1 MRYLHS
7 QAIEMKFKGIFFIVA
22 MLGLCIVPSCH
33 HDKDDTTT
41 KDYLSGS
48 LTFDMPTFATKGS
61 TFTLVPGGIKNPSTG
76 NVGYYW
82 YSSWD
87 STKDTTKTETGSGD
101 GAYTVTVPDSIGN
114 YSIYCIA
121 FAEGYYTSSG
131 SVNFYVVDPEIN
143 TTITDSGLS
152 YSDER
157 MNDTRDS
164 KSYFVTTV
172 GGKKW
177 FKNNLYYS
185 GSGVSYA
192 FSPAIDALIGK
203 YYTWEEAVSAC
214 PQGWHLPS
222 DAEFAELANSTQGV
236 TTHKAGETFE
246 GAAGDLMVNAKF
258 IENRMWAFWPEV
270 KITNKSGFCALPGG
284 YALDRGSEEN
294 QRFQGMNDYAV
305 FWTSD
310 TSGDSALYRYIYVKQ
325 NDVMLA
331 KGDKTSFRAS
341 VRCVKD

>member
-1 MRYLHS
+1 
-7 QAIEMKFKGIFFIVA
+7 MKFKDILFIVA
-22 MLGLCIVPSCH
+22 LLAACILPSCKK
-33 HDKDDTTT
+33 DKDDTTS
-41 KDYLSGS
+41 KDYLSGN
-48 LTFDMPTFATKGS
+48 LTFDMPAFVTKGS
-61 TFTLVPGGIKNPSTG
+61 TFTLVPAGIKNPSTG

-82 YSSWD
+82 YTSWD
-87 STKDTTKTETGSGD
+87 STKDTTKTETGPGD
-101 GAYTVTVPDSIGN
+101 GAFTVSVPDSIGSYN
-114 YSIYCIA
+114 IYCIA
-121 FAEGYYTSSG
+121 YATDYYTSSG
-131 SVNFYVVDPEIN
+131 SSSFYVVDPQIN

-157 MNDTRDS
+157 MDDSRDS

-192 FSPAIDALIGK
+192 FSPAMDALIGK

-222 DAEFAELANSTQGV
+222 DAEFAQLANSAQGGSS
-236 TTHKAGETFE
+236 HQAGATFE

-258 IENRMWAFWPEV
+258 IQNRMWTFWPEV
-270 KITNKSGFCALPGG
+270 NITNKSGFCALPGG
-284 YALDRGSEEN
+284 YVLDRGSDDN
-294 QRFQGMNDYAV
+294 QKFQGMNNYAV

-310 TSGDSALYRYIYVKQ
+310 SDGDSALYRYIYVKQ
-325 NDVMLA
+325 NDVMLG

>member
-1 MRYLHS
+1 MK
-7 QAIEMKFKGIFFIVA
+7 MKFKGILFIVA
-22 MLGLCIVPSCH
+22 VLALCIVPSCKE
-33 HDKDDTTT
+33 DEDDTTT
-41 KDYLSGS
+41 KDYLSGT
-48 LTFDMPTFATKGS
+48 LTFDMPAFATKGS
-61 TFTLVPGGIKNPSTG
+61 TFILVPQGIKNPTTG

-87 STKDTTKTETGSGD
+87 STKDTTKTENGPGN
-101 GAYTVTVPDSIGN
+101 GAYTVSVPDSIGS
-114 YSIYCIA
+114 YTIYCIA
-121 FAEGYYTSSG
+121 FATDYYTSSE
-131 SVNFYVVDPEIN
+131 SAQFYVVDPEIN

-157 MNDTRDS
+157 MDDARES

-185 GSGVSYA
+185 ASGVSYA
-192 FSPAIDALIGK
+192 FSPAIDALIGR

-214 PQGWHLPS
+214 PQGWRLPS
-222 DAEFAELANSTQGV
+222 DAEFAELVNTTQGV
-236 TTHKAGETFE
+236 STHKAGKTFE

-258 IENRMWAFWPEV
+258 IENRMWTFWPEV
-270 KITNKSGFCALPGG
+270 KITNKSGFCALPVG
-284 YALDRGSEEN
+284 YVLDRGSEDN
-294 QRFQGMNDYAV
+294 QKFQGMNEYAV

-310 TSGDSALYRYIYVKQ
+310 SEGDYAFYRYIYVKQ
-325 NDVMLA
+325 NDVMLGN
-331 KGDKTSFRAS
+331 GDKTSFRAS

>member
-1 MRYLHS
+1 
-7 QAIEMKFKGIFFIVA
+7 MKFKDILFIVTLLA
-22 MLGLCIVPSCH
+22 ACILPSCKK
-33 HDKDDTTT
+33 DKDDSTT
-41 KDYLSGS
+41 KDYLSGN
-48 LTFDMPTFATKGS
+48 LTFDMPAFVTKES
-61 TFTLVPGGIKNPSTG
+61 TYTLIPSGIKNPSTG

-82 YSSWD
+82 YTSWD
-87 STKDTTKTETGSGD
+87 STKDTTKTETGPGD
-101 GAYTVTVPDSIGN
+101 GAFTVSVPDSIGN

-121 FAEGYYTSSG
+121 YATGYYTSSG
-131 SVNFYVVDPEIN
+131 NSSFYVVDPQIN

-157 MNDTRDS
+157 MDDSRDS

-192 FSPAIDALIGK
+192 FSPAMDALIGK

-222 DAEFAELANSTQGV
+222 DAEFALLANTTQGG
-236 TTHKAGETFE
+236 TSHKAGADFK

-258 IENRMWAFWPEV
+258 IENRMWTFWPEV
-270 KITNKSGFCALPGG
+270 NITNKSGFCALPGG
-284 YALDRGSEEN
+284 YVLDRGSDDN
-294 QRFQGMNDYAV
+294 QKFQGMNNYAV

-310 TSGDSALYRYIYVKQ
+310 SDGDSALYRYIYVKQ
-325 NDVMLA
+325 NDVILG

>member
-1 MRYLHS
+1 MK
-7 QAIEMKFKGIFFIVA
+7 MKFKGLLFIVA
-22 MLGLCIVPSCH
+22 VLALCIVPSCKK
-33 HDKDDTTT
+33 DEDDTTT
-41 KDYLSGS
+41 KDYLSGT
-48 LTFDMPTFATKGS
+48 LTFDMPAFVTKGS
-61 TFTLVPGGIKNPSTG
+61 TFTLVPQGIKNPTTG

-87 STKDTTKTETGSGD
+87 STKDTTKTENGPGN
-101 GAYTVTVPDSIGN
+101 GAYTVSVPDSIGS
-114 YSIYCIA
+114 YTIYCIA
-121 FAEGYYTSSG
+121 YATDYYTSSE
-131 SVNFYVVDPEIN
+131 SAQFYVVDPEIN

-157 MNDTRDS
+157 MDDARES

-185 GSGVSYA
+185 ESGVSYA
-192 FSPAIDALIGK
+192 FSPAIDALVGR

-214 PQGWHLPS
+214 PQGWRLPS
-222 DAEFAELANSTQGV
+222 DAEFAELVNTTQGV
-236 TTHKAGETFE
+236 SIHKAGKTFE

-258 IENRMWAFWPEV
+258 IENRMWTFWPEV
-270 KITNKSGFCALPGG
+270 KITNKSGFCALPVG
-284 YALDRGSEEN
+284 YVLDRGSEDN
-294 QRFQGMNDYAV
+294 QKYQGMNEYAV

-310 TSGDSALYRYIYVKQ
+310 SEGDYAFYRYIYVKQ
-325 NDVMLA
+325 NDVMLGN
-331 KGDKTSFRAS
+331 GDKTSFRAS